1 MVQTSRQFINLRDT
15 GYYPIQLTKSCLTP
29 NGTIENREL
38 KKELKVSAGRDHVK
52 HRARRNCTRSEPFPE
67 DNPQGRRRR
76 LAKSGR
82 VKGPSISRS
91 LDFESFHDSKLAIR
105 TSELIN
111 IFTTHLVQVRKT
123 SSASSPFSSQQSS
136 FHLQWLRKN
145 LRSSHVDHTTRDFRC
160 TRASDDSPRI
170 GNSERNQGDDR
181 TIR

>member
-1 MVQTSRQFINLRDT
+1 M
-15 GYYPIQLTKSCLTP
+15 
-29 NGTIENREL
+29 
-38 KKELKVSAGRDHVK
+38 K

-67 DNPQGRRRR
+67 DNPQERRRR
-76 LAKSGR
+76 LAKSDR

-181 TIR
+181 TIRWETIYRIYEGGEWAVHACHDDRRSSRS